1 MSKIQLVIVGGF
13 LGSGKTTSILNIA
26 NYLIGQG
33 KKVGVVTNDQSTDL
47 VDTHFLKL
55 QGLTAVEVTDGCFC
69 CNFDEFL
76 DKINKL
82 SELNMPDVILAEPVG
97 SCTDLIATIY
107 KPLKAKNIKSMEIKP
122 FSVIADPKRL
132 KKLILE
138 KSSNFHS
145 EINYL
150 FKKQLEEA
158 DIIVLNKIDLLSE
171 GEKGDLIQFVKENF
185 KNAEVL
191 AISAREN
198 KNVDK
203 WIEMIFSKESA
214 ENTLDINYE
223 IYGQAEAYL
232 GWLNLTATVD
242 TETEIDINDLISE
255 ISDKLR
261 KEFIKLDKEIAH
273 YKILAV
279 SGVDWAKASIFD
291 IAEQLIFDK
300 RAQEGSSNWDI
311 VLNIRADIDDQVLL
325 EIVKEVLRESIEQGG
340 GLCRYPM
347 SSVSSLSNQ
356 ILLTG
361 CVNSIV
367 LDRIIYIFNLSQQH

>member
-171 GEKGDLIQFVKENF
+171 GEKGDLIQFVKQNF

-325 EIVKEVLRESIEQGG
+325 EIVKEVLRESIEQRRGT
-340 GLCRYPM
+340 L
-347 SSVSSLSNQ
+347 SVSNVQ
-356 ILLTG
+356 CFKPKQPNPTY
-361 CVNSIV
+361 
-367 LDRIIYIFNLSQQH
+367 RMR

>member
-33 KKVGVVTNDQSTDL
+33 KKVAVVTNDQGADL

-76 DKINKL
+76 DRIKKL
-82 SELNMPDVILAEPVG
+82 SQLKLPDVILAEPVG

-107 KPLKAKNIKSMEIKP
+107 KPLKAKNIKSIEIKP

-132 KKLILE
+132 KKLILD
-138 KSSNFHS
+138 KNSNFHS

-150 FKKQLEEA
+150 FKKQLEDA
-158 DIIVLNKIDLLSE
+158 DIIVLNKTDLLSKE
-171 GEKGDLIQFVKENF
+171 EKDNLIQFVNKNF

-191 AISAREN
+191 AVSAKEN
-198 KNVDK
+198 INIEK
-203 WIEMIFSKESA
+203 WIEMIFSKEPS
-214 ENTLDINYE
+214 ENTLDIDYD

-232 GWLNLTATVD
+232 GWLNLTATTD
-242 TETEIDINDLISE
+242 FETEIDINYFIPEL
-255 ISDKLR
+255 SDNLR
-261 KEFIKLDKEIAH
+261 NEFIKLNREIAH

-279 SGVDWAKASIFD
+279 SGANWAKASIFD
-291 IAEQLIFDK
+291 ISEQLTFDK
-300 RAQEGSSNWDI
+300 RAQEKSSSWDI
-311 VLNIRADIDDQVLL
+311 ILNIRADMDDQILFD
-325 EIVKEVLRESIEQGG
+325 IVKRVLQQSVKQKGG
-340 GLCRYPM
+340 TL
-347 SSVSSLSNQ
+347 SVSNVQ
-356 ILLTG
+356 CFKPKKPNPTY
-361 CVNSIV
+361 
-367 LDRIIYIFNLSQQH
+367 RIK